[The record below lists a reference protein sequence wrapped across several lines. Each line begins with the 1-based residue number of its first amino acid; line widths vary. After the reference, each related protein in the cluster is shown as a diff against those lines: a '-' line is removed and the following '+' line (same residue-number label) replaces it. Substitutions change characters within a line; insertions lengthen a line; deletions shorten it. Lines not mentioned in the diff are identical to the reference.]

1 MITFAGVTHS
11 FGARN
16 IFVDLNLSI
25 NHGEKIGLVGPNGAG
40 KSTLFSV
47 MRGTLE
53 PTQGTIQKVRNTR
66 IGYLAQEA
74 TFSCEATV
82 LQTVVEGD
90 EFVQSIIAEQRK
102 LEDENQCASARYGEI
117 LDAVDS
123 CGYYSAEHKA
133 EKVLAGLGF
142 KESDLQKKVSAM
154 SGGWQMRT
162 LLARLLVYEYDI
174 LLLDEPTNY
183 LDLQAALWLKSY
195 LKDFKGTFVMISH
208 DKAFLTEVTNYSLIL
223 DNARITKLKGN
234 YEEYE
239 RLKND
244 NIEFLI
250 RQRKE
255 QEKKITQLTE
265 FIHRFHGQPNF
276 SSQVRS
282 KKTQI
287 EKIEEEIAAAPIPE
301 RTRDSIRAF
310 KFPESPDC
318 GQNVVIL
325 DKMSKSYG
333 AQQVYKDFNFK
344 IEKGERSVMIG
355 ENGAGKS
362 TLMKIL
368 AGVIPMDSGTRTLG
382 RGVKVGYFSQ
392 TRLDVLNLEKTVLEE
407 GLLAAKDRNL
417 TAVQVR
423 AILGMFLFTGTDADK
438 KVKILSGGEKSRLIL
453 AKLLID
459 PPNFLLLDEPTTHL
473 DVDAIEA
480 LIKALNSYT
489 GSLLFISHD
498 IYFTRSVANE
508 VFEFEHGKM
517 RKICGNL
524 EYYLEKK
531 ERNELP
537 KFA

>member
-1 MITFAGVTHS
+1 MITFAGVTHA

-40 KSTLFSV
+40 KSTLFGV
-47 MRGTLE
+47 MRGAIE
-53 PTQGTIQKVRNTR
+53 PSKGTVQKARNVR
-66 IGYLAQEA
+66 IGYLAQESS
-74 TFSCEATV
+74 FSSEHTV

-90 EFVQSIIAEQRK
+90 EYVQAIIAEQRK
-102 LEDENQCASARYGEI
+102 LEDENQCASTRYGEI
-117 LDAVDS
+117 LEAVDA

-133 EKVLAGLGF
+133 QKVLAGLGF
-142 KESDLQKKVSAM
+142 KEIDLQKKVYAM

-162 LLARLLVYEYDI
+162 LLARLLVYDYDI

-183 LDLQAALWLKSY
+183 LDLQAALWLKEY
-195 LKDFKGTFVMISH
+195 LRDFKGTFVMISH
-208 DKAFLTEVTNYSLIL
+208 DKAFLTEVTNYSLVL
-223 DNARITKLKGN
+223 DNCRITKLKGN

-244 NIEFLI
+244 NIDYLI

-255 QEKKITQLTE
+255 QEKKILQLTE

-276 SSQVRS
+276 SSQVRA

-287 EKIEEEIAAAPIPE
+287 EKIEEEIAATPIPE
-301 RTRDSIRAF
+301 RTKDSIRAF
-310 KFPESPDC
+310 KFPVPPDC
-318 GQNVVIL
+318 GQQVMTL
-325 DKMSKSYG
+325 SKMSKSYG
-333 AQQVYKDFNFK
+333 EHQVYKDFDFT

-362 TLMKIL
+362 TLMKVL
-368 AGVIPMDSGTRTLG
+368 AGVIPFESGTRTLG

-392 TRLDVLNLEKTVLEE
+392 TRTDVLNPEKTVLEE
-407 GLLAAKDRNL
+407 GLMAAKDRDL
-417 TAVQVR
+417 TPVQVR
-423 AILGMFLFTGTDADK
+423 AILGMFLFTGTDAEK

-480 LIKALNSYT
+480 LIKALKSYT

-517 RKICGNL
+517 RKICGDL
-524 EYYLEKK
+524 DYYLEKK

-537 KFA
+537 KFS